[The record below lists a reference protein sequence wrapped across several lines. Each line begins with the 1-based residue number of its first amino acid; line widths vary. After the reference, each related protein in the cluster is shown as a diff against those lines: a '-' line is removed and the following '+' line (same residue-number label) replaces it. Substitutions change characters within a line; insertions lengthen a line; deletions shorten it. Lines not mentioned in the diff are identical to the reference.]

1 MSADT
6 ISIAIPP
13 ELRDLIAQA
22 ADERKTTQD
31 IAATTVLQE
40 QIAEAETARESGELL
55 AERYLSHP
63 RLTSIPVN
71 ERTTVHID
79 RQTNDRAAAL
89 AAVIGQQ
96 IGQNVPKGRVIQ
108 ALLWAALAPAQSEDR
123 RELPQAATPRDT
135 ITARIPV
142 ALNSEL
148 IDLAMRLGISR
159 EAVTD
164 ELLDRGFAD
173 LAADPTLLNI
183 LTQQRTQAST
193 NTTATLQVPR
203 RHDGPLQQLAGQAFN
218 GVKSRALQAVL
229 RYSLD
234 RTEKPENMPD
244 RQVTIN
250 GQLYARVARV
260 SLEKRATHGRSVSI
274 REFVE
279 TAVEQAVE
287 REEAG
292 ISKPPKPRRK
302 AKER

>member
-40 QIAEAETARESGELL
+40 QIAEAEMARGSGELL

-63 RLTSIPVN
+63 RLTSIPAS

-108 ALLWAALAPAQSEDR
+108 ALLWTALAPAQDTDR
-123 RELPQAATPRDT
+123 RELPQVAAPRDT

-148 IDLAMRLGISR
+148 IDLAMRRGISR

-173 LAADPTLLNI
+173 LAADPALINT
-183 LTQQRTQAST
+183 LTQQHTQPST

-203 RHDGPLQQLAGQAFN
+203 RHDAPLQQLAGQAFN

-229 RYSLD
+229 RYGLD
-234 RTEKPENMPD
+234 RTEKPDMDTPN

-250 GQLYARVARV
+250 GQLYARVARL
-260 SLEKRATHGRSVSI
+260 SLEKRAERGRSVSI

-292 ISKPPKPRRK
+292 MGEQPKSRRK
-302 AKER
+302 AK